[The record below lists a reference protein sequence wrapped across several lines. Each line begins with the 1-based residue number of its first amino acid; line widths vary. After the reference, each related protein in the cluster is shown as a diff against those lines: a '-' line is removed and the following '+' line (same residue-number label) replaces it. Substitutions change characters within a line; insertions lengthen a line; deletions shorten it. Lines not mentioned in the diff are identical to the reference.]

1 MQQLPMTV
9 LDTPMLM
16 LGCVSLVIV
25 VREIYLSVKTA
36 SLANDKHEQSI
47 LKLKNLF

>member
-25 VREIYLSVKTA
+25 VREIYLSMKTA
-36 SLANDKHEQSI
+36 SLANHKHEQSMQR
-47 LKLKNLF
+47 LKDLF